1 MPRFARIVF
10 PGGIYHVI
18 SRFYNREF
26 LVTDEEER
34 SYYLGLLGAGM
45 EKSDAILLS
54 WCIMSSHI
62 HLVLKAG
69 EDPLERLMKGINSG
83 FAGWLNLRK
92 DRKGAVFAD
101 RYKSVLVEEEAYLFE
116 LIRYVHNNPVRAGV
130 VRAAR
135 QSRWSSHRA
144 YLGLE
149 EKPEWLN
156 TGYLLSMFA
165 KYPKVA
171 RDKFERYV
179 DEGKR
184 EKRRKDLNG
193 EESSRAA
200 RRFQQAVGDGW
211 RISGPVV
218 GSDQFQAKVLEDI
231 CKIDEQAA
239 SMGGHLE
246 LPDPKQRPTLDEL
259 IAVTSAVMGLE
270 PWEFE
275 QQPKRRPCAMARQLI
290 VWLWVRKFGGR
301 QIDVARKLETST
313 AAVSKWYGRAVKKSV
328 ELEPILDDILS
339 RIPSMV
345 AGETPKTEVVYG
357 FRHKS

>member
-1 MPRFARIVF
+1 
-10 PGGIYHVI
+10 
-18 SRFYNREF
+18 
-26 LVTDEEER
+26 
-34 SYYLGLLGAGM
+34 
-45 EKSDAILLS
+45 
-54 WCIMSSHI
+54 MSSHI

-69 EDPLERLMKGINSG
+69 TEPFERLMKGTNAG
-83 FAGWLNLRK
+83 FAGWLNRQK
-92 DRKGAVFAD
+92 SRKGSIFAD
-101 RYKSVLVEEEAYLFE
+101 RYKSILVEEDAYLFE

-130 VRAAR
+130 VKSAS

-144 YLGLE
+144 YLGLA

-156 TGYLLSMFA
+156 TGYILSMFA

-171 RDKFERYV
+171 REKFARFV
-179 DEGKR
+179 DEGKG

-211 RISGPVV
+211 RISGPIV

-231 CKIDEQAA
+231 GRMDKQSA
-239 SMGGHLE
+239 SLGGE
-246 LPDPKQRPTLDEL
+246 LQILDPKKRPTLDEL

-275 QQPKRRPCAMARQLI
+275 QQPKRRECAMARQII
-290 VWLWVRKFGGR
+290 VWLWVRKFCGR

-313 AAVSKWYGRAVKKSV
+313 AAVSKWYGRAVKKVV
-328 ELEPILDDILS
+328 ELELIKDEILNG
-339 RIPSMV
+339 IPSMV
-345 AGETPKTEVVYG
+345 AGELPKTKVVYG
-357 FRHKS
+357 VRHID